1 MKMQS
6 LATIALS
13 AGLLSQAAA
22 ELTWHTDFEAGQ
34 KAATEAGK
42 PLLVDFTG
50 SDWCHWCIQLKDEVF
65 SKPEFE
71 AVAEEYVL
79 VELDF
84 PEAEDAITPEQRA
97 KNEALAEKFMVQ
109 GFPTVIL
116 FDGTGRPYARTGY
129 EAGGPEKYL
138 AHLAEISKPWKT
150 LKTAEGEARK
160 DALVA
165 FLQTLPG
172 EEIEARYN
180 AELEE
185 LKKLDPKDESGLIT
199 DISNAKKMALFE
211 DGVEQSL
218 QAGDFEK
225 VLAITDAFLEENKP
239 EGEEKQHI
247 LMAKVMVY
255 VEQGEKE
262 KAFTLLDEM
271 SALAPESELSRNLD
285 EIKGSI
291 TEHLQMR
298 KQMEETTEKV
308 EEAAEADKAE
318 APKADAPK
326 AEAPKDKET
335 SVIEKAEAA
344 EKERVEVQ

>member
-1 MKMQS
+1 MKLQS
-6 LATIALS
+6 FATIALS
-13 AGLLSQAAA
+13 AGLLTQAPA
-22 ELTWHTDFEAGQ
+22 ELTWLTDFETGQ
-34 KAATEAGK
+34 KAAAEAGK

-50 SDWCHWCIQLKDEVF
+50 SDWCHWCIQLKEEVF

-71 AVAEEYVL
+71 AAAEQYVL

-116 FDGTGRPYARTGY
+116 FDGTGRPYARAGY

-138 AHLAEISKPWKT
+138 AHLAEISQPWKT
-150 LKTAEGEARK
+150 LQTAEGEARK

-172 EEIEARYN
+172 EEIEARYTG
-180 AELEE
+180 ELEE

-199 DISNAKKMALFE
+199 DIANAKKMAVFE
-211 DGVEQSL
+211 DGVEQNL
-218 QAGDFEK
+218 QAGDFDK
-225 VLAITDAFLEENKP
+225 VLAITDAFLAENKP
-239 EGEEKQHI
+239 EGEQKQHI

-255 VEQGEKE
+255 VEQGDQA

-291 TEHLQMR
+291 TEHLQLR
-298 KQMEETTEKV
+298 KQMEETAEKV
-308 EEAAEADKAE
+308 EEAAAAETTE
-318 APKADAPK
+318 APNNEEP
-326 AEAPKDKET
+326 

-344 EKERVEVQ
+344 EKEGVEAQ